1 MDKEEDD
8 KKTYANNK
16 KEEAGLKTYKDWEEK
31 YFSDG
36 QTDDSLLMILHLQT
50 VAGYRS

>member
-8 KKTYANNK
+8 KKTYATYANK
-16 KEEAGLKTYKDWEEK
+16 KKEDAGLKTYKDWEEK

-36 QTDDSLLMILHLQT
+36 
-50 VAGYRS
+50 